1 MNCLFVYFFLNFAEV
16 VPEAYA
22 SKPIP
27 WGRTHK
33 TSWFALCKSKGSSGL
48 ADLLL
53 LLLLFNACSWPW
65 LGWASEGGQAGMVE
79 GGQDTGLDLDTDAVC
94 GPGLNLA
101 CSHYVELKNRF
112 AH

>member
-1 MNCLFVYFFLNFAEV
+1 
-16 VPEAYA
+16 
-22 SKPIP
+22 
-27 WGRTHK
+27 
-33 TSWFALCKSKGSSGL
+33 
-48 ADLLL
+48 
-53 LLLLFNACSWPW
+53 
-65 LGWASEGGQAGMVE
+65 MVE